1 MSETEYHTALSEQ
14 DFWTKWGPSLKT
26 LLGDDHYQQLGVDLR
41 AVLRTQWWEWRQAN
55 ALEWR
60 EWLGEAGHIV
70 DTVIANEE
78 TVSSPAMRNL
88 LRDLGGRIYGALA
101 LVPEK
106 P

>member
-41 AVLRTQWWEWRQAN
+41 AVLRTQWWEWRKAN

-60 EWLGEAGHIV
+60 TFLAELADLVGTGIDANHSLLVEAYLT
-70 DTVIANEE
+70 DA
-78 TVSSPAMRNL
+78 L
-88 LRDLGGRIYGALA
+88 GRIRGALA